1 MGQFATGVAVVTTR
15 GPAGLTTN
23 AFTSLSLD
31 PMLVLV
37 CLELGSRTLA
47 AVRGHGRLAVNVLAA
62 DQRDVAVRFSG
73 KASHAEKF
81 KDVPWREEAGVPV
94 LDGTVA
100 WVAGPVRELMPGGDH
115 VIAIAE
121 AEALG
126 APGGDPLLFHAGAY
140 GAWEA
145 RSAGQG
151 RPEGG

>member
-1 MGQFATGVAVVTTR
+1 MAQFATGVAVVTTR

-37 CLELGSRTLA
+37 CLDLGSRTLA
-47 AVRGHGRLAVNVLAA
+47 AVRKHERLAVNVLAV
-62 DQRDVAVRFSG
+62 DQEELAVKFAG

-81 KDVPWREEAGVPV
+81 EDVSWHEENGVPV

-100 WVAGPVRELMPGGDH
+100 WVAGPVRELVPGGDH
-115 VIAIAE
+115 VIAIVAAE
-121 AEALG
+121 AFG

-140 GAWEA
+140 REA
-145 RSAGQG
+145 RSAG
-151 RPEGG
+151 

>member
-37 CLELGSRTLA
+37 CLDLESRTLA
-47 AVRGHGRLAVNVLAA
+47 AVREHERLAVNVLAA
-62 DQRDVAVRFSG
+62 DQRDLAVKFAG
-73 KASHAEKF
+73 KASHEEKF
-81 KDVPWREEAGVPV
+81 ADVDWREEAGVPV

-100 WVAGPVRELMPGGDH
+100 WVVGPVTELIPGGDH
-115 VIAIAE
+115 VIAIATVE
-121 AEALG
+121 AFG

-140 GAWEA
+140 
-145 RSAGQG
+145 RAGG
-151 RPEGG
+151 V